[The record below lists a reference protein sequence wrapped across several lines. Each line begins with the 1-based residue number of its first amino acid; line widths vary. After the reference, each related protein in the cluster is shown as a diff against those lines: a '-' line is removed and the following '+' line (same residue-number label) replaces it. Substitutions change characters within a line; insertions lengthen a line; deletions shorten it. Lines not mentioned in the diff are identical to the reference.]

1 MPTGQPR
8 WSVRSTM
15 IASSLAHAKDVFLI
29 DILVQVVRGHGRS
42 QEDFGFHVLFIVM
55 AKRTMDK
62 L

>member
-1 MPTGQPR
+1 
-8 WSVRSTM
+8 M

-29 DILVQVVRGHGRS
+29 DILVQVVGGHGRS

-55 AKRTMDK
+55 VKRTMDK